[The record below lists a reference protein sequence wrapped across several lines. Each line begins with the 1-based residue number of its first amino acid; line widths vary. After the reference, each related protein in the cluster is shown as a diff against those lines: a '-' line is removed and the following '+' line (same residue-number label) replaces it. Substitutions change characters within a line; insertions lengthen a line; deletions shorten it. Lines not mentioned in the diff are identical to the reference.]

1 MKRNTLN
8 ALSSRYLTA
17 LQAHFEQA
25 SAADDGKAAQKLGT
39 QAVALG
45 METLDLAKIHDLALA
60 ALIAPDCPPAL
71 RDDLVARAAIFFTE
85 ASAPI
90 EKTHRGARKVSA
102 DLNHLKATLTRQ
114 TRDLADSKR
123 DLRQGIARR
132 KAAGQALKTS
142 GKNAAR
148 LLVESHQLQKHLQEM
163 AHRILSAQE
172 DERRTMSLTLQD
184 EIAQT
189 LVAIQIRLLALKKE
203 VSSSNEDFKKEI
215 ANTRRLVESSVS
227 IINRFASELGLPHEN

>member
-1 MKRNTLN
+1 MKKPNLN
-8 ALSSRYLTA
+8 ALTKRYVAA
-17 LQAHFEQA
+17 LRTHFAQGSPA
-25 SAADDGKAAQKLGT
+25 NLKAAHRLGT
-39 QAVALG
+39 QAMTIGL
-45 METLDLAKIHDLALA
+45 ETLDLARIHDQALET
-60 ALIAPDCPPAL
+60 LIRPDCPSAT
-71 RDDLVARAAIFFTE
+71 RDEMAIRAVIFFTE
-85 ASAPI
+85 AIAPI
-90 EKTHRGARKVSA
+90 EKTHRGAREASV
-102 DLNHLKATLTRQ
+102 DLNHLKATLIQQ

-227 IINRFASELGLPHEN
+227 VINRFASELGLPHEN